1 MDRKVG
7 ASKKRR
13 ACDKEGDID
22 NNSEESSDE
31 DEDSEESE
39 DERREVISIS
49 SSTSSSSY
57 PGLVSPAIVSCV
69 YILEPTYSYPT
80 LHNHH
85 VVSMSMCC
93 YFGIQELDDAGE
105 DDPRALARHSHS
117 RSSMTAG
124 DLQSS
129 GQFDQPFEKI

>member
-13 ACDKEGDID
+13 ACGEEGDID
-22 NNSEESSDE
+22 NSEEGSDE

-57 PGLVSPAIVSCV
+57 PGLVSPGIVSA
-69 YILEPTYSYPT
+69 
-80 LHNHH
+80 
-85 VVSMSMCC
+85 VSM
-93 YFGIQELDDAGE
+93 Y
-105 DDPRALARHSHS
+105 
-117 RSSMTAG
+117 
-124 DLQSS
+124 
-129 GQFDQPFEKI
+129 